1 MFVEVLEFFYCK
13 CCACSKSGQQND
25 NLLPIRYFNV
35 KYWNGKKVRKKWVLK
50 NQKLDILKKVKE
62 SKNDV
67 KPKSQVR
74 IKVSHRR

>member
-1 MFVEVLEFFYCK
+1 MEVLVFFYCK

-25 NLLPIRYFNV
+25 NLLPIRYLNV
-35 KYWNGKKVRKKWVLK
+35 K
-50 NQKLDILKKVKE
+50 ILKRQKSKEKMSSKKPKAQE

-74 IKVSHRR
+74 IKVSHRK